1 MKKNII
7 LIVISILFF
16 SLIIF
21 SQTTQMYNYSIYSVL
36 KGNSKSESVLG
47 SIAVIQGYS
56 LNFQSSGVVD
66 LSFTITPLKDLNNF
80 VRTKVVIKSENLN
93 FEDTF
98 DLLKGQKNY
107 IASVMYNSDEEEKI
121 LEIYINVNDI
131 DKLEFV
137 GSKEEPSK
145 ENRVT
150 IKGSYMD
157 FANFNKD
164 FSPEIELELND
175 MVFVGTRN
183 IFNREQLGFYFGG
196 IIKGLK
202 LGIYAQNDAFYIFLN
217 DKTHIDSF
225 EFIANFVPFAFS
237 DNSMDFYGDFSVV
250 TYKHFDSFELLNEKL
265 KSNFILGF
273 GLSYFEKKYDFD
285 FNFGLNGNYENINYN
300 MLFGYNFISNQGSF
314 FTSVSIDF

>member
-121 LEIYINVNDI
+121 LEIY
-131 DKLEFV
+131 DK
-137 GSKEEPSK
+137 
-145 ENRVT
+145 R
-150 IKGSYMD
+150 
-157 FANFNKD
+157 
-164 FSPEIELELND
+164 
-175 MVFVGTRN
+175 
-183 IFNREQLGFYFGG
+183 
-196 IIKGLK
+196 
-202 LGIYAQNDAFYIFLN
+202 
-217 DKTHIDSF
+217 
-225 EFIANFVPFAFS
+225 
-237 DNSMDFYGDFSVV
+237 
-250 TYKHFDSFELLNEKL
+250 
-265 KSNFILGF
+265 
-273 GLSYFEKKYDFD
+273 
-285 FNFGLNGNYENINYN
+285 
-300 MLFGYNFISNQGSF
+300 
-314 FTSVSIDF
+314 

>member
-21 SQTTQMYNYSIYSVL
+21 GQTSQMYNYSIYSVL
-36 KGNSKSESVLG
+36 RGNSKSESVLG

-66 LSFTITPLKDLNNF
+66 LSFTITPLKDLDNF

-121 LEIYINVNDI
+121 LEIYINVNDVE
-131 DKLEFV
+131 KLEFV
-137 GSKEEPSK
+137 DNKEETFQK
-145 ENRVT
+145 NKVV
-150 IKGSYMD
+150 IKASYMD

-175 MVFVGTRN
+175 LVFVGTRN
-183 IFNREQLGFYFGG
+183 IFNTDKLGFYFGG

-217 DKTHIDSF
+217 DKTRIDSF
-225 EFIANFVPFAFS
+225 EFKANFVPFTFS
-237 DNSMDFYGDFSVV
+237 DNSLDFRGDFSLE
-250 TYKHFDSFELLNEKL
+250 TSKYFESFSLFNERL
-265 KSNFILGF
+265 KNNFMIGF
-273 GLSYFEKKYDFD
+273 GLSYFENKYDFA
-285 FNFGLNGNYENINYN
+285 FNSGLSGYYTYISYKF
-300 MLFGYNFISNQGSF
+300 LIGYNFISNQVSF
-314 FTSVSIDF
+314 STSLSIDF

>member
-1 MKKNII
+1 
-7 LIVISILFF
+7 
-16 SLIIF
+16 
-21 SQTTQMYNYSIYSVL
+21 
-36 KGNSKSESVLG
+36 
-47 SIAVIQGYS
+47 
-56 LNFQSSGVVD
+56 
-66 LSFTITPLKDLNNF
+66 
-80 VRTKVVIKSENLN
+80 
-93 FEDTF
+93 
-98 DLLKGQKNY
+98 
-107 IASVMYNSDEEEKI
+107 
-121 LEIYINVNDI
+121 
-131 DKLEFV
+131 
-137 GSKEEPSK
+137 
-145 ENRVT
+145 
-150 IKGSYMD
+150 MD